1 MNTEINIVT
10 YQEFILIIK
19 QNIIIKDSDYFIMI
33 EFQFNKTEDAKQFI
47 IFLIDSGISFIVFDL
62 FSVKYEIEI
71 TEISIKDSIQY
82 GKDFLNENGITEF
95 IIKEY

>member
-1 MNTEINIVT
+1 
-10 YQEFILIIK
+10 
-19 QNIIIKDSDYFIMI
+19 MI
-33 EFQFNKTEDAKQFI
+33 EFQFNKTADAKQFI

-71 TEISIKDSIQY
+71 TEISIKDSIKY